1 MSDELKPC
9 PFCGANDAVETDM
22 EGMRRTVYFVSCN
35 KCGAAGPSRVYPDHS
50 QPLTEADLWNL
61 RATPSPDQSDRERAG
76 AYYHYLRSSIPHAEG
91 PKILAIIDATLGAID
106 WDRAEIRLAS
116 LLAEVRAEERERC
129 AKVCEGMSQA
139 FTPCA
144 DAIRGLK

>member
-9 PFCGANDAVETDM
+9 PFCGANDASLSFDEI
-22 EGMRRTVYFVSCN
+22 VSCSN
-35 KCGAAGPSRVYPDHS
+35 CGATANNKID
-50 QPLTEADLWNL
+50 WNL

>member
-1 MSDELKPC
+1 MELKLC

-50 QPLTEADLWNL
+50 QPLTEADLWNR
-61 RATPSPDQSDRERAG
+61 RAVPAPEQSDWERAE
-76 AYYHYLRSSIPHAEG
+76 RVWNEWSITEPLNRRNLYEF
-91 PKILAIIDATLGAID
+91 
-106 WDRAEIRLAS
+106 LAS
-116 LLAEVRAEERERC
+116 AFTQIRIEERERC
-129 AKVCEGMSQA
+129 AQVCEGMSQA